1 MAVDKPVELLRR
13 YSSLCDT
20 VAKEQEMAE
29 RPQDQGDLHDDS
41 GVNSG
46 RSSKSMGDIKVSQ
59 PLKIPPTLA
68 VGTAL

>member
-1 MAVDKPVELLRR
+1 
-13 YSSLCDT
+13 
-20 VAKEQEMAE
+20 MAE
-29 RPQDQGDLHDDS
+29 RPQDQGVLHDDS